1 MPKHLIR
8 RFAPD
13 HRKIRSHRHL
23 QLFGKL
29 LHDQNLWHMNRRSVS
44 GAFAVGLF
52 WTFVPLP
59 FQMVWAAATAILVR
73 VNLPI
78 SVALVWITNPV
89 TIPPIFYFTYRLGA
103 WILGHPTMIHKFEP
117 SLEWLMGELAIIWQ
131 PLFLGS
137 LICALVAAILGFLIV
152 RGFWR
157 LHIINYLKQRQLRR
171 LKAGALKFKR
181 KKRAQLKRN

>member
-8 RFAPD
+8 RFTPD
-13 HRKIRSHRHL
+13 HRKIRSHKHL

-29 LHDQNLWHMNRRSVS
+29 LHDQNLWHLNRRSVS

-52 WTFVPLP
+52 WTFIPLP
-59 FQMVWAAATAILVR
+59 SQMVGAAATAIFAR

-103 WILGHPTMIHKFEP
+103 WILGQATMHHNFEP
-117 SLEWLMGELAIIWQ
+117 SLEWLMSELATIWQ

-137 LICALVAAILGFLIV
+137 LICALIASISGFLV
-152 RGFWR
+152 MRGLWR
-157 LHIINYLKQRQLRR
+157 LHIINYLKQRQQRR
-171 LKAGALKFKR
+171 TRTGVGKFK
-181 KKRAQLKRN
+181 QG